1 MEEKQRYYRLG
12 AFVIVTLVFVFA
24 ILFILGGR
32 SLFQPKLRFETYFD
46 KSVAGLEI
54 GSPVKFRGVPWGT
67 VVEIETSAVLYERDV
82 PIDKLRSYIVVRGE
96 ITGSRE
102 RVEYWKKDVDL
113 ALARGMRAQTQ
124 LAGITGQQYL
134 ALDYLDVKTH
144 PPLAYDWK
152 PDYIVIPS
160 APSLTGEIIAGVQ
173 KFMASLNEAEV
184 DKLGQN
190 LNKLVVNVNAKL
202 DQLDVA
208 QLSAEGVG
216 LLKDARATVQRIDKV
231 VAKAPVD
238 QAVTNVSSAA
248 GRLDNLL
255 ANPGLNQTVDNTAAF
270 TARLRTAA
278 ADGGELDRILKD
290 LDEAIVRAN
299 AMMADNQYDV
309 RAIVQDLRATAD
321 NLRSLTETAKRY
333 PAGVLIGG
341 PPEKIERPKKKESK

>member
-12 AFVIVTLVFVFA
+12 AFVIVSLTILFA

-32 SLFQPKLRFETYFD
+32 SLFQPTLRFETYFNQ
-46 KSVAGLEI
+46 SVAGLEI
-54 GSPVKFRGVPWGT
+54 GSPVRFRGVPLGT
-67 VVEIETSAVLYERDV
+67 VADIETSAVLYERDV
-82 PIDKLRSYIVVRGE
+82 PADKLKSYIVVRFE
-96 ITGSRE
+96 LTGTRQRIES
-102 RVEYWKKDVDL
+102 WKKDIDHY
-113 ALARGMRAQTQ
+113 LARGLRAQTQ

-152 PDYIVIPS
+152 PNFIVIPS

-202 DQLDVA
+202 DELDVA

-238 QAVTNVSSAA
+238 QAITNVSSAA

-255 ANPGLNQTVDNTAAF
+255 ANPGLNHTVDNTAAF

-278 ADGGELDRILKD
+278 AEGGEIDRILKD
-290 LDEAIVRAN
+290 LDEAIQRAN
-299 AMMADNQYDV
+299 AMLADNHHDV
-309 RAIVQDLRATAD
+309 RGIVQDLRATSD
-321 NLRSLTETAKRY
+321 NLRSLSETVKRY
-333 PAGVLIGG
+333 PAGALFGG
-341 PPEKIERPKKKESK
+341 PPAKIERPKKESK